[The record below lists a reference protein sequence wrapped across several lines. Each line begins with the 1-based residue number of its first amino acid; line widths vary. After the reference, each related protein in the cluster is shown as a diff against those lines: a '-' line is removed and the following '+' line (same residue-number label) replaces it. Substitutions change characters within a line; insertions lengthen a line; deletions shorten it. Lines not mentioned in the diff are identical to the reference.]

1 MSRRLENVIIEQQSF
16 EVLIPHY
23 DRDDSFFYGDPP
35 YYDSEY
41 VYDAEFG
48 WDHHASLVCT
58 AALLDKMR
66 VSAKMFNRCG
76 LPFSLQKCPFEC
88 VTSTENAQNE
98 QGVFALFF

>member
-1 MSRRLENVIIEQQSF
+1 MANITLNIE
-16 EVLIPHY
+16 
-23 DRDDSFFYGDPP
+23 GD
-35 YYDSEY
+35 
-41 VYDAEFG
+41 
-48 WDHHASLVCT
+48 ASLVCT

-98 QGVFALFF
+98 QERIRTIF